1 MILIMNDDELHDKIS
16 LDELYTRTKDVE
28 DLRLRVYKKILNR
41 AHQKIKYTSR
51 QRDTGHFCFFIV
63 PEFLVGT
70 PRYDSAA
77 CIAYVM
83 DKLTQNGFIVKYTH
97 PNLLFIS
104 WQHYIPKYQRQNFK
118 KKYGYTIDGFGNQVQ
133 EKKKDTKNIDPTNM
147 NALFAR
153 KQNVPTTVKKKDDKK
168 YNQVSEYKPTG
179 NLIYNTA
186 LLKKIEN
193 PNNNN

>member
-1 MILIMNDDELHDKIS
+1 MNDDDLHDKIS

>member
-1 MILIMNDDELHDKIS
+1 MILIMNDDDLHDKIS
-16 LDELYTRTKDVE
+16 LDELYTRTKDVQ

>member
-1 MILIMNDDELHDKIS
+1 MNDENYRDKIS
-16 LDELYTRTKDVE
+16 LDDLYQRTQEVE

-51 QRDTGHFCFFIV
+51 QRNTEHFCFFVV

-83 DKLTQNGFIVKYTH
+83 DKLTQNGFMVKYTH

-118 KKYGYTIDGFGNQVQ
+118 KKYGYSIDGFGNQIQ
-133 EKKKDTKNIDPTNM
+133 EKKKDTKNIDSSNM
-147 NALFAR
+147 NSLFAR
-153 KQNVPTTVKKKDDKK
+153 KQNISTTVKKKDDKK

-193 PNNNN
+193 NNNNNK